1 MSVFFR
7 VNVALVVVFA
17 LGALSAALIC
27 RTTLEANAR
36 RETLADLRVMMDSA
50 VAVRAYTATEITPL
64 LNSQMKTEFLPQS
77 VPFYAATQSFLKLR
91 ESHPEYSYKEATL
104 NPTNLRDRAADWEAD
119 IIQRFRN
126 SPQAQEISG
135 ERDTP
140 MGRSSFLARPIR
152 ADAECLECH
161 SLPAAAPRAVT
172 ARYGTDHGF
181 GWQPD
186 EVIGAQV
193 VSVPVAGT
201 DASAAGVI
209 RSLTTA
215 LLGVFAGLFLAVNLA
230 LYMLVVRPL
239 RRAVAIADRLSTGE
253 LSAPEFAGS
262 GGAEIVSL
270 GRSFDRMRKSLDKAL
285 RLLEP

>member
-1 MSVFFR
+1 LHFRNLALSSNEFENDRHEFGYRFDEHAMSVFFR
-7 VNVALVVVFA
+7 VNVALVLLFA
-17 LGALSAALIC
+17 LAAFTAALVC

-64 LNSQMKTEFLPQS
+64 LNAQMKTEFLPQS

-126 SPQAQEISG
+126 SPQAPEISG

-161 SLPAAAPRAVT
+161 SCLPRRP
-172 ARYGTDHGF
+172 
-181 GWQPD
+181 
-186 EVIGAQV
+186 AQ
-193 VSVPVAGT
+193 
-201 DASAAGVI
+201 
-209 RSLTTA
+209 
-215 LLGVFAGLFLAVNLA
+215 
-230 LYMLVVRPL
+230 
-239 RRAVAIADRLSTGE
+239 
-253 LSAPEFAGS
+253 
-262 GGAEIVSL
+262 
-270 GRSFDRMRKSLDKAL
+270 
-285 RLLEP
+285 